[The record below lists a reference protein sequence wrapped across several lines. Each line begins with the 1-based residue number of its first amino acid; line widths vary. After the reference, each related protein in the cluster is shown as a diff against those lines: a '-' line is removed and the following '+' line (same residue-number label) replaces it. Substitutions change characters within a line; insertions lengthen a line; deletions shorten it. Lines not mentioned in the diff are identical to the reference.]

1 MPSENADLDLKAI
14 ATYID
19 GKMKRYNLMFAVN
32 GGTFALAKIFSESKY
47 SLGKLNL
54 THMAIG
60 AVAFTFLMWFDIWL
74 WGESI
79 RIGHFEGRRVFQAPG
94 KAILSLL
101 ASLLILGWLFALY
114 DWPTIVIVFSSLAI
128 CGAVLVYYTGKEAW
142 RKAKEEARKKASD
155 TTSSKSHG

>member
-1 MPSENADLDLKAI
+1 MPSKDNDLNAI
-14 ATYID
+14 GTYID

-32 GGTFALAKIFSESKY
+32 GGTFALAQIFSESKY

-60 AVAFTFLMWFDIWL
+60 AIAFTFLMWFDIWL

-79 RIGHFEGRRVFQAPG
+79 RIGHLKGKQVFQPPG

-101 ASLLILGWLFALY
+101 ASLLILGWLFAVF
-114 DWPTIVIVFSSLAI
+114 DWPTIVVVFSSLAI
-128 CGAVLVYYTGKEAW
+128 LGAVLVYYTWK
-142 RKAKEEARKKASD
+142 KAEEEAREKPKGD
-155 TTSSKSHG
+155 ITSATSHG